1 MNTKKSIAGGED
13 EYEYVDLQSWWK
25 THKNDSSRGPDD
37 MAPLQYETTPAWG
50 YLTTAIID
58 ARADERRALNNEM
71 KFIMNG

>member
-1 MNTKKSIAGGED
+1 
-13 EYEYVDLQSWWK
+13 
-25 THKNDSSRGPDD
+25 